1 MTSKLGNYK
10 EIYNVFNYEINNCI
24 NTKFRTT
31 IFVVPKKE
39 LKKHRENKSNYIS
52 NITKQQIT
60 LINSNN
66 KLDKSLN
73 TLFKDNIC
81 SL

>member
-10 EIYNVFNYEINNCI
+10 EIDNVFNYEINNCI

-31 IFVVPKKE
+31 IKKE

-60 LINSNN
+60 LININN
-66 KLDKSLN
+66 KLDKS
-73 TLFKDNIC
+73 
-81 SL
+81 